1 MPATLES
8 RGDIAL
14 ITMDDGKANAISYEM
29 LDAVNAALDDVGD
42 AKAVVLAGRERMFS
56 GGFDLNVMNSGDVDK
71 MTNLV
76 RQGGILAHRLYGFDK
91 PVIAA
96 ATGHGIAMGL
106 FTLLSCDTRIGPDA
120 PAKYGMTETAIGMVI
135 PMFAQVLTED
145 RVPKRFLTNAFI
157 QANVFD
163 SHNAVEAGFLDRLVA
178 PEKVVDTALEVA
190 EMMGAYPNHAY
201 VGNKLQ
207 LRKPALDRMAASLG
221 L

>member
-14 ITMDDGKANAISYEM
+14 ITMDDGKANAVSYAM
-29 LDAVNAALDDVGD
+29 LDALNGALDDAKD
-42 AKAVVLAGRERMFS
+42 AKAIVLAGRERMFS
-56 GGFDLNVMNSGDVDK
+56 GGFDLSVMNTGDINK
-71 MTNLV
+71 MTDLV
-76 RQGGILAHRLYGFDK
+76 SKGGVLAHRLYGLDK
-91 PVIAA
+91 PLIAA

-106 FTLLSCDTRIGPDA
+106 FTLLACDTRIGPDA

-135 PMFAQVLTED
+135 PMFAQVLTEE

-163 SHNAVEAGFLDRLVA
+163 SHRAVEAGFLDRLVA

-207 LRKPALDRMAASLG
+207 LRKPALDRMAESLG